1 MPPKLKRKAR
11 EENVSLHPVGLL
23 LKRRVKAM
31 VTAVICLTQC
41 EAKESSKGVTRSR
54 QGKQRPVEDIDEDE
68 LVPVNPFQQEYKT
81 WADLDELL
89 KQYI

>member
-11 EENVSLHPVGLL
+11 EENVSLHP
-23 LKRRVKAM
+23 
-31 VTAVICLTQC
+31 C
-41 EAKESSKGVTRSR
+41 EAKESSEGVPRSR

-89 KQYI
+89 KR